1 MLKQTYS
8 KRLRKP
14 WFQLGFVA
22 AYLVLSMLPTFML
35 YREIPIKSLLL
46 LYLFFLDLNS
56 DFNFISNTND
66 FLIHCL

>member
-46 LYLFFLDLNS
+46 LYLIFW
-56 DFNFISNTND
+56 I
-66 FLIHCL
+66 